1 MSIPVK
7 LERYSPGRPVEF
19 RSIEQCAIKL
29 DTTPQM
35 IRKVLEKKKY
45 PRYKM
50 WKLAWASYRLP
61 NRRPVI
67 GWQYVKT
74 AESFE
79 YKSVRE
85 AALRLGVDPT
95 GSYFRGRL
103 GDGVFVD
110 SSDGLYRI
118 SYI

>member
-7 LERYSPGRPVEF
+7 LELYVPSRPIEF
-19 RSIEQCAIKL
+19 RSIEEAGIELNTSPRTIKNV
-29 DTTPQM
+29 
-35 IRKVLEKKKY
+35 IEKKKY

-50 WKLAWASYRLP
+50 WQLSWASYRLP

-67 GWQYVKT
+67 GRQYIKT
-74 AESFE
+74 AVSFE
-79 YKSVRE
+79 CRSVRE
-85 AALRLGVDPT
+85 AALRLGVPLT
-95 GSYFRGRL
+95 GSYFWSRL
-103 GDGVFVD
+103 GEGVFID